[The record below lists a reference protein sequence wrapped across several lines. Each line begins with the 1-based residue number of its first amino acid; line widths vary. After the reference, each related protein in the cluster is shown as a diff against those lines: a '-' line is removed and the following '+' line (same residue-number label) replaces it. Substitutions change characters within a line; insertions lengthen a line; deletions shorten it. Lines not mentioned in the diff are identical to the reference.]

1 MRFSPELVRELQI
14 LLKEHCGVEYDAE
27 QAQTAGIA
35 IVRFVIAKRQRVNEQ
50 AISKGDVYGKVLS
63 EKSNERTA

>member
-14 LLKEHCGVEYDAE
+14 LLKEHYGVEYDAE

-35 IVRFVIAKRQRVNEQ
+35 IVRFVVAKRRRAGEQQVSKGNVNEKVSS
-50 AISKGDVYGKVLS
+50 SKSATKL
-63 EKSNERTA
+63 